1 MKHLQLDHDDH
12 QASPKKYPLCFLA
25 HNIDVPM
32 NVGSVFRIADAFGI
46 EKVYLT
52 GSSAVP
58 PNSKIKKTSRSTEKY
73 VPHVYC
79 ESALEVVQQ
88 LKSKGYTIVSLE
100 ITSSSTDIRDFV
112 ASGSDKICLILGSEN
127 HGVASELLV
136 LSDYTVHIPML
147 GHNSSMNIATACAIA
162 AFEVIKA
169 YLPSSTPPQ
178 D

>member
-1 MKHLQLDHDDH
+1 MKNIQLEHDDF
-12 QASPKKYPLCFLA
+12 QVKSKKYPLCFLA

-32 NVGSVFRIADAFGI
+32 NVGSVFRIADAFAI

-58 PNSKIKKTSRSTEKY
+58 PNSKIKKTARSTEKY
-73 VPHVYC
+73 VPHAYC
-79 ESALEVVQQ
+79 ECAITVVKQ
-88 LKSKGYTIVSLE
+88 LKSQGYTIVSLE
-100 ITSSSTDIRDFV
+100 ISSSSIDIRDFV
-112 ASGSDKICLILGSEN
+112 ASSCDKICLILGSEN
-127 HGVASELLV
+127 QGVASELLA

-169 YLPSSTPPQ
+169 YLPSSASTQ
-178 D
+178 N